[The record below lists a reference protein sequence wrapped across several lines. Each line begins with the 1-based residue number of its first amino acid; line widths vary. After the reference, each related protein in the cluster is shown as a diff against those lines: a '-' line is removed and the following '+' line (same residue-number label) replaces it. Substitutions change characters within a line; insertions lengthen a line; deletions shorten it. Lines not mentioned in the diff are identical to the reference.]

1 MLSDGRIIPRAI
13 EKMSCLAC
21 GSAFHASATANE
33 DIRTIYEKE
42 YQLAAS
48 SPKSDAARARA
59 YCSWIMGECSAPR
72 KILEIGCGSGALLSE
87 FLRVWPSAHG
97 YGIDPA
103 LPGDERS
110 QDNIRLARGFVEDIP
125 QDAGDFNLIVAV
137 NVIEHTPD
145 PGAFLEALRRRL
157 APNGRIVIICPVAES
172 PNVEL
177 LFFDHLYSLTPNA
190 LRIASET
197 ASLAIKKQALAPR
210 QIGDFQM
217 IVLDAAG
224 TGISQQNEQSAS
236 DLHSKR
242 QSYLHRWRVL
252 DQVLIDRSKSSS
264 RLVAFGGGQT
274 AALLR
279 AYAPRTWARIESIV
293 LDDPSEAWTLGPP
306 IALYEDAVQDP
317 VGMVLVATSPHVQ
330 NAIAERLNREG
341 LLPITWND
349 IVPN

>member
-1 MLSDGRIIPRAI
+1 VTPNADV
-13 EKMSCLAC
+13 
-21 GSAFHASATANE
+21 
-33 DIRTIYEKE
+33 RTIYENE

-59 YCSWIMGECSAPR
+59 YRSWITAECSAPR
-72 KILEIGCGSGALLSE
+72 TILEIGCGSGALLSE
-87 FLRVWPSAHG
+87 FLQVWPNARG

-103 LPGDERS
+103 LPGNERKD
-110 QDNIRLARGFVEDIP
+110 DNIRLARGFVEDIP
-125 QDAGDFNLIVAV
+125 KDAGDFDLIVAV

-145 PGAFLEALRRRL
+145 PRAFLDALRRRL
-157 APNGRIVIICPVAES
+157 APNGRIIIVCPVAQT

-177 LFFDHLYSLTPNA
+177 LFFDHLYSLTPNT

-197 ASLAIKKQALAPR
+197 ASLKVKKQALAPR

-224 TGISQQNEQSAS
+224 TGISQQDDQSAA

-242 QSYLHRWRVL
+242 QSYLDRWRLL

-279 AYAPRTWARIESIV
+279 AYAPRTWARIDSIV
-293 LDDPSEAWTLGPP
+293 LDDPNEAWRLGPP
-306 IALYEDAVQDP
+306 IALYRDAVQDP
-317 VGMVLVATSPHVQ
+317 AGMVLVATSPHVQ
-330 NAIAERLNREG
+330 NVIAERLNRDG
-341 LLPITWND
+341 LLPIIWND
-349 IVPN
+349 IVTN